1 MYIDLH
7 QTGSVGEGSD
17 HLQLIKY
24 WPSCASGKGVCGGGK
39 MFGSA
44 LLQPACSVC
53 ISPSAFSFLLE
64 LLVRKSLQCGISTLF
79 VVLMYLIN
87 SLLSQTVLSCV

>member
-1 MYIDLH
+1 
-7 QTGSVGEGSD
+7 
-17 HLQLIKY
+17 
-24 WPSCASGKGVCGGGK
+24 